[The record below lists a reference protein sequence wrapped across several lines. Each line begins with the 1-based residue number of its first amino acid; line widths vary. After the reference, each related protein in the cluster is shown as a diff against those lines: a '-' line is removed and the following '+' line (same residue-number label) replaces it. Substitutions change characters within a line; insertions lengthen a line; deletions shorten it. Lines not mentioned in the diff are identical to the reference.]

1 MNLIKRTLIKSKY
14 LIQIVCLFLIF
25 SFETIAQIDFRNI
38 HIVSQVNNEKVA
50 TDKSR
55 IVDSG
60 DVVRLYLVL
69 EARVEDL
76 FSSIY
81 ITLINSIS
89 IAGDTVPRTRIKVWN
104 FLEQSNPLIRWYRV
118 EPEKLDTVYM
128 NNFNNLL
135 PWARVKYCEV
145 PIPEWNDRWSVLLKS
160 LNNVDDFSPGTIWF
174 KAEIAFQGQFV
185 STPGVESRYI
195 VMSGDYGGLSE
206 DVFRLT
212 VKGRSGNRFVDYLL
226 TFRNIPYIEN
236 TGSWNNC
243 WEEHQT
249 VEWIGGDLQTFIVR
263 AAELA
268 GRPLIKYLNKIPV
281 PELNFF
287 EITDYYSRM
296 ALLSSGNYITM
307 NDEPVYLNKYAFDI
321 GDFIV
326 KGSNCAIMY
335 KDRSPVSSKAGGNPN
350 RRLDESDLILQVNK
364 RSMEIVPIGEALGD
378 SLILIRWKKRW

>member
-1 MNLIKRTLIKSKY
+1 MNLFKRTVIKSRY
-14 LIQIVCLFLIF
+14 IFQIICLILTF
-25 SFETIAQIDFRNI
+25 SVGTIARIDFRNI
-38 HIVSQVNNEKVA
+38 HIVSKVNNEKVA

-55 IVDSG
+55 IVESG
-60 DVVRLYLVL
+60 NVVRLYLVL

-81 ITLINSIS
+81 IAPINSIS

-145 PIPEWNDRWSVLLKS
+145 PIPEWNDYWSVSLES
-160 LNNVDDFSPGTIWF
+160 LNNVDDFSPGTMWF

-195 VMSGDYGGLSE
+195 VMSGDYGGLSKE
-206 DVFRLT
+206 VFRLT
-212 VKGRSGNRFVDYLL
+212 VKGRTGNRFVDYLL
-226 TFRNIPYIEN
+226 AFRNIPYIEN
-236 TGSWNNC
+236 TGSWNNY

-281 PELNFF
+281 PEVNFF

-296 ALLSSGNYITM
+296 TFLSSWNYITI
-307 NDEPVYLNKYAFDI
+307 DGEPVYLNKYAFDI

-326 KGSNCAIMY
+326 KASKCAVMY
-335 KDRSPVSSKAGGNPN
+335 RDRSPVSSKAGGDPN
-350 RRLDESDLILQVNK
+350 RRLDEADLILQFNK
-364 RSMEIVPIGEALGD
+364 RSMEIVPLSETFGD
-378 SLILIRWKKRW
+378 SLILIRWKERW